1 MYFLKYIF
9 IWYIFRIDY
18 ILLFKIMIKQGLRN
32 QKLIKFFFFNSE
44 IFWNYTFNKREKI
57 YELINIIFKQFM

>member
-57 YELINIIFKQFM
+57 YELIDIIFKQFM